1 MSAND
6 GVYVVRCGNKFSVA
20 VVSAIDNLYFYRSI
34 GGDTYKKYVE
44 AIWGNAKSFPAL
56 EAAMEY
62 GKALAVEAETEY
74 GAQYLDLSECV
85 I

>member
-6 GVYVVRCGNKFSVA
+6 GVYVVRRGNKFSVA

-34 GGDTYKKYVE
+34 GVKEYESYVE
-44 AIWGNAKSFPAL
+44 AIWGNAKSFPDL
-56 EAAMEY
+56 SAAMEY

-74 GAQYLDLSECV
+74 GAQYLDLSE
-85 I
+85 